1 MITSNDLWLLSFYRT
16 SEISGS
22 LFFGRLARSIK
33 PGPTQRDMTKHF
45 ADEAAHAWHWTR
57 CIESLG
63 ESPIKLNHAYQDSY
77 LEAAGLP
84 ANLMEVLALTQVFEQ
99 RVIGQYA
106 LHAKVPNLHPEVKV
120 TLSTIMTDERWHIHW
135 IARALAELEKDYGA
149 AEIEAALSRFR
160 QADRVVYQNAA
171 DEHGD
176 QIANLLKATE
186 IAGGYDHEF
195 GTNKRDNR
203 WNLASAGSQ
212 RH

>member
-1 MITSNDLWLLSFYRT
+1 MITNNDLWLLSFYRT

-63 ESPIKLNHAYQDSY
+63 ESPLKLSNAYQDSY
-77 LEAAGLP
+77 LEAAGMP
-84 ANLMEVLALTQVFEQ
+84 ANLMEILALTQVFEQ

-106 LHAKVPNLHPEVKV
+106 LHAKVPDLDPEIKL
-120 TLSTIMTDERWHIHW
+120 TLNTIMTDERWHIHW
-135 IARALAELEKDYGA
+135 IAKALTEMEKDYGRS
-149 AEIEAALSRFR
+149 EIESALARFR
-160 QADRVVYQNAA
+160 QADQIVYQHVSA
-171 DEHGD
+171 EHGD
-176 QIANLLKATE
+176 QVATLLKATE
-186 IAGGYDHEF
+186 SAGGYSHGLRRNQRECRAD
-195 GTNKRDNR
+195 
-203 WNLASAGSQ
+203 LASSSSQ